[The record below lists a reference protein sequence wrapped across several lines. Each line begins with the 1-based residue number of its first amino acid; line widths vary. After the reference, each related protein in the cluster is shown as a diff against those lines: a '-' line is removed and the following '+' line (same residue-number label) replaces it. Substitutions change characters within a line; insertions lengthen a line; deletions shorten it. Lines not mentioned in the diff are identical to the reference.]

1 MKVKSLLYIIFI
13 LCVFSCVKK
22 EKLKSIPSVPYF
34 VVLGVA
40 QDAGYPQIACKKE
53 CCLNTYTNSNLERM
67 VSSIGLVDPI
77 TNESWMFDA
86 TPDFTKQTKLLST
99 YTKNKDIPDGIFL
112 THGHI
117 GHYTGIMFLGREAMS
132 ATKMPIYTMP
142 RMKTYLETNGP
153 WSQLVTN
160 NNIELKALKKDS
172 ALVLNKRISI
182 TPIQVPHRDE
192 YTETVGYLINNTS
205 KKALFIPD
213 VDKWE
218 KWDRNIVDYIKQ
230 VDIAFLDATFF
241 KNGEINRDMNEVPH
255 PFVEESMKLFEG
267 LTNADKKK
275 IYFIHF
281 NHTNP
286 LLGEG
291 SDAENRV
298 IERGFNIAKQNSII
312 KF

>member
-1 MKVKSLLYIIFI
+1 MKIKNLLPIAII
-13 LCVFSCVKK
+13 LCLFSCNGKK
-22 EKLKSIPSVPYF
+22 RQEKNLSTPYF

-53 CCLNTYTNSNLERM
+53 CCLKTYANPNLVKM

-77 TNESWMFDA
+77 TNESWIFDA
-86 TPDFTKQTKLLST
+86 TPDFTEQTKLLSK
-99 YTKNKDIPDGIFL
+99 YTMNKEIPDGVFL

-117 GHYTGIMFLGREAMS
+117 GHYTGLMFLGREAMS
-132 ATKMPIYTMP
+132 AVKMPVYVMP

-160 NNIELKALKKDS
+160 NNIHLKELKEDS
-172 ALVLNKRISI
+172 VFVLNKRISV

-192 YTETVGYLINNTS
+192 YSETVGYLINNTS

-218 KWDRNIVDYIKQ
+218 KWDRSIVDYIKQ
-230 VDIAFLDATFF
+230 VDVAFLDATFF

-255 PFVEESMKLFEG
+255 PFVEESMELFKQ
-267 LTNADKKK
+267 LAIKDKKK

-286 LLGEG
+286 LLEEG
-291 SDAENRV
+291 SNEEKMV
-298 IERGFNIAKQNSII
+298 IEKGFNVAKQHSIVS
-312 KF
+312 F

>member
-1 MKVKSLLYIIFI
+1 MKVKYLLYIVAF
-13 LCVFSCVKK
+13 LTVFSCTKN
-22 EKLKSIPSVPYF
+22 EKLKNIPSTPYF

-53 CCLNTYTNSNLERM
+53 CCLKTYTNFNLERM

-99 YTKNKDIPDGIFL
+99 HTKNKDIPDGIFL

-172 ALVLNKRISI
+172 ALVLNERISI

-267 LTNADKKK
+267 LTNDDKKK

-298 IERGFNIAKQNSII
+298 KERGFNIAKQNSII

>member
-22 EKLKSIPSVPYF
+22 EKLKNIPSVPYF

-53 CCLNTYTNSNLERM
+53 CCLKTYTNSSLERM

-172 ALVLNKRISI
+172 AFVLNKRISI
-182 TPIQVPHRDE
+182 TPIHVPHRDE

-218 KWDRNIVDYIKQ
+218 KWDRNIIDYIKQ

-267 LTNADKKK
+267 LTNDDKKK

-298 IERGFNIAKQNSII
+298 EERGFNIAKQNSII

>member
-1 MKVKSLLYIIFI
+1 MKVKNLLYIIFI
-13 LCVFSCVKK
+13 LCVFSCVKR

-53 CCLNTYTNSNLERM
+53 CCLKTYTNSNLERM

-267 LTNADKKK
+267 LTNDNKKK

-298 IERGFNIAKQNSII
+298 KERGFNIAKQNSII